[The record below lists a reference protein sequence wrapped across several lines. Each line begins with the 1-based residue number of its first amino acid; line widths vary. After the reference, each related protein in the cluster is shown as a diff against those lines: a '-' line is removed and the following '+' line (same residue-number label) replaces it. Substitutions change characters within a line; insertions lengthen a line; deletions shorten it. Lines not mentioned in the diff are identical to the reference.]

1 MQAGSDPKWSPPLS
15 AVIKNAVALH
25 FTLSV
30 QWTLHC
36 APSMFT
42 STVHP
47 FCIYVHQTALF
58 TLYVHC
64 TCTQSNSAAL
74 SAGGET
80 QKQAEVHCT
89 ELLAPLHSIISTTAQ
104 NYQHHFSPFYSGARQ
119 ADWLLVKLGSKK
131 CILRPLAL
139 LLLSVSADS
148 LSFAK

>member
-1 MQAGSDPKWSPPLS
+1 MISTLCCDHKCCCSSFHPLC
-15 AVIKNAVALH
+15 AVNI
-25 FTLSV
+25 TLC
-30 QWTLHC
+30 TLHVHLYC
-36 APSMFT
+36 APFLHICT
-42 STVHP
+42 PNCTFYTV
-47 FCIYVHQTALF
+47 
-58 TLYVHC
+58 C

-80 QKQAEVHCT
+80 QKQAEVHFT
-89 ELLAPLHSIISTTAQ
+89 EVLAPLHSIISTTAQ

-131 CILRPLAL
+131 CILRPLSL